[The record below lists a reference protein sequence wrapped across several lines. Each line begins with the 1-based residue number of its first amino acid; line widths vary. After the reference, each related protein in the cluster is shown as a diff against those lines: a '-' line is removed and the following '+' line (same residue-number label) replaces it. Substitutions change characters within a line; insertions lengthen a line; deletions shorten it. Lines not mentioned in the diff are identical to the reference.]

1 MNQYGGLGNGVER
14 RDLHALRQDLGSAQ
28 DWMARICG
36 PHELKAATPQRL
48 RFQHAG
54 NVMGGLATV
63 LGRIEYGTDVT
74 IDIEPCAL
82 NSYSISLPLEG
93 QQALQ
98 TASGCLLSDS
108 ASGLIVSPQE
118 RQALAIDGNCR
129 KIQVAIK
136 ASAMAAV
143 LEDMLLQPLHEPL
156 LFVPQISA
164 TEGAAGAWWR
174 MVGYLLGELE
184 QGAELFADGAVARDL
199 ERALIK
205 GLILAQPNNYSAQL
219 ARLNQARCPQYVLRA
234 QAFMHQHAREE
245 LNLETIERV
254 AGVSRFTLYEG
265 FKKHL
270 GLSPTLYLKRYRLTA
285 VRQALLAGQ
294 GEHNISAVA
303 MDWGFNHLGRFSSDY
318 KKLFQEMPSTTVE
331 RRRNAF

>member
-1 MNQYGGLGNGVER
+1 MNQYGCLGNAQER
-14 RDLHALRQDLGSAQ
+14 QGLHALRQDLGSAQ

-48 RFQHAG
+48 RFEHEG

-108 ASGLIVSPQE
+108 ASGLIVSPQK

-136 ASAMAAV
+136 ARAMAAV

-156 LFVPQISA
+156 LFAPQISA
-164 TEGAAGAWWR
+164 TRKKGEHPGAAGTGDAH
-174 MVGYLLGELE
+174 LLSGGVRGRPQQNSFKPEPGSH
-184 QGAELFADGAVARDL
+184 QTS
-199 ERALIK
+199 
-205 GLILAQPNNYSAQL
+205 PPPP
-219 ARLNQARCPQYVLRA
+219 CP
-234 QAFMHQHAREE
+234 
-245 LNLETIERV
+245 
-254 AGVSRFTLYEG
+254 
-265 FKKHL
+265 
-270 GLSPTLYLKRYRLTA
+270 
-285 VRQALLAGQ
+285 
-294 GEHNISAVA
+294 
-303 MDWGFNHLGRFSSDY
+303 
-318 KKLFQEMPSTTVE
+318 
-331 RRRNAF
+331 RRRRRPTAPRW